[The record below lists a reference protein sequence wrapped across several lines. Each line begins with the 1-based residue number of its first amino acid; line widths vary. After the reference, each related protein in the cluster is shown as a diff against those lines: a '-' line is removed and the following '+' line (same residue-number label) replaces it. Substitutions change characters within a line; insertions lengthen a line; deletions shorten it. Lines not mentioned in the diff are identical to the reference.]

1 MPEEFRAWKEKVDAL
16 QARKSSQPPSRES
29 NTHSHNHPHHNN
41 SNIPNGASNSSSNYS
56 TQSVTSAEPP
66 VVYASYAEASE
77 AFKELM
83 TEKKVSAT
91 AKMREV
97 QDLCQADV
105 RWDALK
111 TMGEKKQALAEY
123 QVRSSAHTDDYV
135 ILHTHFLL
143 MAYFALL
150 LIDKE
155 IKARKGGTEEQS

>member
-1 MPEEFRAWKEKVDAL
+1 MPEEFRTWKEKVDAL
-16 QARKSSQPPSRES
+16 QAKKNSQPPPSRES

-41 SNIPNGASNSSSNYS
+41 SNVPHGASNSSSNYS
-56 TQSVTSAEPP
+56 TQSVTSAEPAI
-66 VVYASYAEASE
+66 VYASYAEASE

-123 QVRSSAHTDDYV
+123 QVRFSAHTDDYV
-135 ILHTHFLL
+135 ILHTRTDPSSYGIL
-143 MAYFALL
+143 
-150 LIDKE
+150 
-155 IKARKGGTEEQS
+155 

>member
-1 MPEEFRAWKEKVDAL
+1 MPEEFRTWKEKVDAL
-16 QARKSSQPPSRES
+16 QAKKSFQPPSRES
-29 NTHSHNHPHHNN
+29 NTHSYNPPHHNN
-41 SNIPNGASNSSSNYS
+41 SNAPHGSSHGASNYS
-56 TQSVTSAEPP
+56 TQSVTSAEPA

-97 QDLCQADV
+97 QDLCQGDV

-123 QVRSSAHTDDYV
+123 QVQPSAHIDDYV
-135 ILHTHFLL
+135 IALSLSYILFLF
-143 MAYFALL
+143 MTLL
-150 LIDKE
+150 AID
-155 IKARKGGTEEQS
+155 RQGN

>member
-1 MPEEFRAWKEKVDAL
+1 M
-16 QARKSSQPPSRES
+16 
-29 NTHSHNHPHHNN
+29 
-41 SNIPNGASNSSSNYS
+41 
-56 TQSVTSAEPP
+56 
-66 VVYASYAEASE
+66 
-77 AFKELM
+77 
-83 TEKKVSAT
+83 SAT

>member
-1 MPEEFRAWKEKVDAL
+1 MPEEFRTWKEKVDAL
-16 QARKSSQPPSRES
+16 QAKKSSQPPSRES
-29 NTHSHNHPHHNN
+29 ITHSHNNNQPHHNN
-41 SNIPNGASNSSSNYS
+41 NSNASHGASNSSSNYS
-56 TQSVTSAEPP
+56 TQSISAEPAI
-66 VVYASYAEASE
+66 VYASYAEASE

-123 QVRSSAHTDDYV
+123 QVR
-135 ILHTHFLL
+135 
-143 MAYFALL
+143 
-150 LIDKE
+150 LIH
-155 IKARKGGTEEQS
+155 R

>member
-1 MPEEFRAWKEKVDAL
+1 MPEEFRTWKEKVDAL
-16 QARKSSQPPSRES
+16 QAKKSSQPPSRES
-29 NTHSHNHPHHNN
+29 ITHSHINQPHHNN
-41 SNIPNGASNSSSNYS
+41 NSNASHGASNYS
-56 TQSVTSAEPP
+56 TQSISAEPAI
-66 VVYASYAEASE
+66 VYASYAEASE

-123 QVRSSAHTDDYV
+123 QVR
-135 ILHTHFLL
+135 
-143 MAYFALL
+143 
-150 LIDKE
+150 LIH
-155 IKARKGGTEEQS
+155 R

>member
-1 MPEEFRAWKEKVDAL
+1 MPEEFRTWKEKVDAL

-29 NTHSHNHPHHNN
+29 NTNTHSHNHPHHNN
-41 SNIPNGASNSSSNYS
+41 SNVPNGASNSSSNYS
-56 TQSVTSAEPP
+56 SQSVTSAEPP

-123 QVRSSAHTDDYV
+123 QVRSSHTIMSYRRLCHTTHTLPSYG
-135 ILHTHFLL
+135 ILC
-143 MAYFALL
+143 FAF
-150 LIDKE
+150 D
-155 IKARKGGTEEQS
+155 RQGN